1 MKNLQKPL
9 LALSLVCGLAAAG
22 QVFAQDC
29 ASPIAIHSNETGVT
43 GDTCS
48 AGNPLPTY
56 GGTGSPQ
63 NEVIYSFVAQSA
75 NATISIAAT
84 GGYSGSTAAL
94 FLLPACTPST
104 DPIQF
109 GAPGV
114 DMPVSGLTD
123 GQTYFVAVTADPGG
137 PNDGCG
143 QYQVDVTGILPV
155 TLQSFS
161 ID

>member
-1 MKNLQKPL
+1 MLKSII
-9 LALSLVCGLAAAG
+9 AFVVATSLYFSSMASH
-22 QVFAQDC
+22 AQDC
-29 ASPIAIHSNETGVT
+29 TSPIVIHNETGIT
-43 GDTCS
+43 GDTCT

-63 NEVIYSFVAQSA
+63 NEVVYSFVYQGSYAVF
-75 NATISIAAT
+75 SIAPT
-84 GGYSGSTAAL
+84 GGYEGSTPMI

-104 DPIQF
+104 DPIGF

-114 DMPVSGLTD
+114 NLSATDQDLTQ
-123 GQTYFVAVTADPGG
+123 GVTYFLVATADPGG
-137 PNDGCG
+137 PNDACG
-143 QYQVDVTGILPV
+143 QYSLFYFTTPV